1 MRMTEKDVVWET
13 MAGIESIPSS
23 WEYDLRV
30 SRILGDGEHTPRSI
44 HRAILDLAAVRL
56 RNAAPC
62 RTRRDRASKRSRTDG
77 SAKDRCAESPFEED
91 WMCESYRNES
101 CMM

>member
-1 MRMTEKDVVWET
+1 MRMRGKDVVWET
-13 MAGIESIPSS
+13 RVGIESIPSS
-23 WEYDLRV
+23 WGYDLCV

-62 RTRRDRASKRSRTDG
+62 RTRQDRATKRSRTDG
-77 SAKDRCAESPFEED
+77 SAKD
-91 WMCESYRNES
+91 
-101 CMM
+101 